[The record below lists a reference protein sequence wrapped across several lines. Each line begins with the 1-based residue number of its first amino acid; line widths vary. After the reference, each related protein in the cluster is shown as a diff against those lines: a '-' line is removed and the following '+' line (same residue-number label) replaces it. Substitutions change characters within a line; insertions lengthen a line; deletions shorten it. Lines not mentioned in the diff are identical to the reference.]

1 VPRPRTHK
9 ISIQTKGLSH
19 EEAALLFYLLTSA
32 AEAVLKGDTDRYE
45 SASNVPLKT
54 LRAEYPRS
62 SWRSVTAKERI
73 ALVT

>member
-1 VPRPRTHK
+1 MPRPRTHK

-19 EEAALLFYLLTSA
+19 EEAALLYYLLTSA
-32 AEAVLKGDTDRYE
+32 TEAVLKGDSDRYE

-54 LRAEYPRS
+54 LRSEYPDS
-62 SWRSVTAKERI
+62 PWRSVSAKERI